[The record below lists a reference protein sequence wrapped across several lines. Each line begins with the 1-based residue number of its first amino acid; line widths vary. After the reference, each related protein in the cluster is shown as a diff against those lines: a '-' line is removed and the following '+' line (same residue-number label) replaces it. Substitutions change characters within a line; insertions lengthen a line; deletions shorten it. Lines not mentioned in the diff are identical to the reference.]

1 MAQCRAG
8 LLFDK
13 TNIVPVCVGF
23 QGAPRCTLLPCFQA
37 PEPGWGG
44 AAESL
49 AHHEVV
55 GKREKESE
63 PGRGGTHSATFRR
76 S

>member
-1 MAQCRAG
+1 MYASAMLESAR
-8 LLFDK
+8 
-13 TNIVPVCVGF
+13 
-23 QGAPRCTLLPCFQA
+23 
-37 PEPGWGG
+37 G

-63 PGRGGTHSATFRR
+63 PWRGDTLSAASIFIA
-76 S
+76 